1 MKMHNVWG
9 YGQLFGFSG
18 LDGENRY
25 QDDFIGTL
33 TAEKIGVRFEA
44 ADWVIV
50 KFPVGEKV
58 AFNAIL
64 GDLIDA
70 VIDEDKPFVMTFAAN
85 DTLVGYSPVL
95 PEFSGKTELAYEKVG
110 EVELYSIGK
119 HVYALRTQ
127 KEGAGYKFCI
137 QHAFDKA
144 AGIKGANEYIAT
156 DVAALKQK
164 RYDYYKDMPPCKDKK
179 YEQMYQKTLSVHKV
193 NVHTPEGKIPCVW
206 TTPDRVPHRHM
217 WLWDSVFHALAI
229 VNYNPEL
236 AKTAIDAVMTQQWE
250 DGFIPHMMNPTGCSN
265 ITQPQVL
272 AWGVWEI
279 YKKTG
284 DIDYLKKHVDGLER
298 YLTWDNENR
307 DVNGNGLLEWKTNLD
322 EPTNKCDEC
331 GQDNSPRFDVDFEMD
346 VPDFTT
352 FACRDAY
359 YLSKIC
365 AEIGDTAR
373 AEKWA
378 KISQDFKDKI
388 NELLWDDEDGA
399 YYDRAFNGE
408 MQKVLTP
415 SSFFPLMAGIP
426 SKEQAAKMVKTLTN
440 TNLLW
445 TECPVATVAKTHPTY
460 STDMW
465 RGGVWLSLNYF
476 IIIGLKKY
484 GYEDIAEELRGKT
497 LEMVRKWYEKT
508 GTIFEFYDPENVVEP
523 WFCERKGKCETPPDW
538 RRHVHSIVDFNWSSC
553 FTYMMIQNEFY
564 GVEK

>member
-1 MKMHNVWG
+1 MKMHNIWG

-18 LDGENRY
+18 LDGENRHE
-25 QDDFIGTL
+25 DDFIGTL

-44 ADWVIV
+44 EDWVV
-50 KFPVGEKV
+50 VHFPVGNTV
-58 AFNAIL
+58 AFNGVL

-70 VIDEDKPFVMTFAAN
+70 VIDGKDPFVMTFAAN
-85 DTLVGYSPVL
+85 DILVGYSPVL
-95 PEFSGKTELAYEKVG
+95 PVFTGRTALSHEKVG
-110 EVELYSIGK
+110 GVDVWAIGK
-119 HVYALRTQ
+119 HYYALLTQ
-127 KEGAGYKFCI
+127 REGEVYKFCI
-137 QHAFDKA
+137 GHAFDKESA
-144 AGIKGANEYIAT
+144 VKGANEYIAT

-164 RYDYYKDMPPCKDKK
+164 RYDYYKDMPACKDEK
-179 YEQMYQKTLSVHKV
+179 YEQMYQKALSVNKV
-193 NVHTPEGKIPCVW
+193 NIHTPEGKIPCVW

-217 WLWDSVFHALAI
+217 WLWDSVFHALAM

-250 DGFIPHMMNPTGCSN
+250 DGFIPHMMNPKDCSN

-272 AWGVWEI
+272 AWGVWEM

-284 DIDYLKKHVDGLER
+284 DIDYLKKHVDGLEK

-378 KISQDFKDKI
+378 KISQNFKDKI
-388 NELLWDDEDGA
+388 NELLWDDEDGV

-426 SKEQAAKMVKTLTN
+426 SKEQAAKMVKVLTDK
-440 TNLLW
+440 NLLW
-445 TECPVATVAKTHPTY
+445 AECPVATVAKTHPTY

-476 IIIGLKKY
+476 IMIGLKKY
-484 GYEDIAEELRGKT
+484 GYDEVAEELRVKT

-523 WFCERKGKCETPPDW
+523 WFCERKGKNENPPDW

-553 FTYMMIQNEFY
+553 FTIMMIQNEFY

>member
-1 MKMHNVWG
+1 MKMHDIWG

-18 LDGENRY
+18 LDGVNRH

-44 ADWVIV
+44 SDWVVV
-50 KFPVGEKV
+50 KFPVGENVEFKG
-58 AFNAIL
+58 IL

-70 VIDEDKPFVMTFAAN
+70 VIDGENPFVMTFAEN

-95 PEFSGKTELAYEKVG
+95 PQFSGRTELQYTKDGDVD
-110 EVELYSIGK
+110 VWQIGK
-119 HVYALRTQ
+119 HAYGVIVQ
-127 KEGAGYKFCI
+127 KTEKGYKFCI
-137 QHAFDKA
+137 RHAFDKDEA
-144 AGIKGANEYIAT
+144 VKGAKEYIGA
-156 DVAALKQK
+156 DVEGLRQK
-164 RYDYYKDMPPCKDKK
+164 RYDYYKDMPACKDEK
-179 YEQMYQKTLSVHKV
+179 YAQMYQKALSVNKV

-217 WLWDSVFHALAI
+217 WLWDSVFHALAM

-250 DGFIPHMMNPTGCSN
+250 DGFIPHMMNPTGCSD

-272 AWGVWEI
+272 AWGVWET

-284 DIDYLKKHVDGLER
+284 DIEYLKKHVDGLER

-307 DVNGNGLLEWKTNLD
+307 DVNGNGILEWKTNLD

-331 GQDNSPRFDVDFEMD
+331 GQDNSPRFDVDYEMD

-365 AEIGDTAR
+365 AELGDTVR

-378 KISQDFKDKI
+378 KISNDFKDKI
-388 NELLWDDEDGA
+388 NELLWDEEDGV

-440 TNLLW
+440 KNLLW

-476 IIIGLKKY
+476 IIIGLKRY
-484 GYEDIAEELRGKT
+484 GYDDVAEELRVKT

-523 WFCERKGKCETPPDW
+523 WLCERKGKNENPPDW

-553 FTYMMIQNEFY
+553 FTLMMIQNEFY